1 MTAIL
6 DEEILA
12 ELTESKKIIAD
23 FQPTS
28 AQFAEARIAYD
39 TVCETLENRLRA
51 LFVSW
56 ETWENSFRSLPQMI
70 KLAKKIAPALHRPLT
85 GVHKAATGA
94 HKVLAEVRE
103 AQGEIRAARAEIQS
117 LQFLVPIHRGL
128 GPTRGTKLG
137 RPPSG
142 KALRALLW
150 SGQSKK
156 YARANVAA
164 LHTPSG
170 M

>member
-94 HKVLAEVRE
+94 HKVLGQRFRSSNH
-103 AQGEIRAARAEIQS
+103 IMRPCRACRSMCE
-117 LQFLVPIHRGL
+117 
-128 GPTRGTKLG
+128 
-137 RPPSG
+137 RPD
-142 KALRALLW
+142 RC
-150 SGQSKK
+150 
-156 YARANVAA
+156 
-164 LHTPSG
+164 
-170 M
+170 